1 MTYLDEELKITI
13 STEKFEE
20 VSSIDGKW
28 FTWWDFDSRTYYV
41 AYKKSGHTVYLH
53 RFITDCP
60 KGMQVHHKDGN
71 GLNNTNGNLVNVRHV
86 RSTIRRLWRKLENY
100 LLEIQV

>member
-1 MTYLDEELKITI
+1 MTYLDEELKTTI

-41 AYKKSGHTVYLH
+41 AYKESGHTVYLH
-53 RFITDCP
+53 RFITD
-60 KGMQVHHKDGN
+60 
-71 GLNNTNGNLVNVRHV
+71 
-86 RSTIRRLWRKLENY
+86 
-100 LLEIQV
+100 

>member
-1 MTYLDEELKITI
+1 MKTTI

-41 AYKKSGHTVYLH
+41 AYKESGHTVYLH
-53 RFITDCP
+53 RFITD
-60 KGMQVHHKDGN
+60 
-71 GLNNTNGNLVNVRHV
+71 
-86 RSTIRRLWRKLENY
+86 
-100 LLEIQV
+100 